1 MLAGSCEME
10 VLRKPVCIFFI
21 MTPLWTHELEQTF
34 DNENMDAGLILMITV
49 D

>member
-10 VLRKPVCIFFI
+10 VMRKPVCILFI
-21 MTPLWTHELEQTF
+21 MTPLWTRDLEQTF
-34 DNENMDAGLILMITV
+34 DTENMDAGLILMTTV